1 MRGFKVF
8 IQATRTGKDGVF
20 QEEMFSYAIDTE
32 DKDEAVS
39 KARGLFDLERGIEGW
54 EVASVGMLEM

>member
-8 IQATRTGKDGVF
+8 IQATRTDEKGVLR
-20 QEEMFSYAIDTE
+20 EEMFSYAVETP

-39 KARGLFDLERGIEGW
+39 KARGLFDLECGLQGW
-54 EVASVGMLEM
+54 EVASVGMLEL